1 MQGNKD
7 KRRTD
12 DLVEKAVLERIAR
25 AAGVQPVQVN
35 RMESAKDVKAR
46 RAELRKQLIEVTRR
60 KP

>member
-12 DLVEKAVLERIAR
+12 DLVEKAVLERIAQ

-35 RMESAKDVKAR
+35 RMESAKDVKATPGR
-46 RAELRKQLIEVTRR
+46 TEKATD
-60 KP
+60 